1 MLIGTGGA
9 EVMTIQ
15 MCDGQEKK
23 SRGRLRQELL
33 RGMVALLLV
42 GCAPKTGRAQG
53 EVIDDGPQH
62 LNEIS
67 SIGESLRN
75 AGQRPLHILYV
86 HGIGATAAGDSLVFQ
101 QSVCRFLKHCTAET
115 LRRLKELQSTKF
127 HGEPAPRDYAEGGMF
142 EKNAAPPTFE
152 YMGHKVWESAEE
164 WRASAPFVDHY
175 VLWRTDG
182 GPIVV
187 DEINWWPLVLPL
199 KCRHIMAGEAR
210 LAGPYKTIL
219 KVCSQSEAKDADNP
233 GRFRA
238 YPWVSAQEAKAWGSI
253 PAKGALFNRS
263 LKNTILDWGFSDAV
277 MAVGAMNGIF
287 REGMRQLFLESARF
301 NADGTRTN
309 DWEKQLKDPHGMDQ
323 EFIVVSHS
331 LGSYLVFST
340 LNMDQQEEF
349 PESTQAPATGGKA
362 TEDAAARYIFERTS
376 LVYFFANQIPLL
388 ELATMETAGTATSA
402 QGNETKEP
410 DAKATLSAQMRT
422 WKNLRRSFGS
432 KPGEEEELAAKPRQ
446 VVAWSDPSDLLTWR
460 IPGMKGLMIDNLY
473 VRNTFWRWIV
483 ARPIAAHVNY
493 DRNRDVIRVMM
504 SPKKAEAE

>member
-1 MLIGTGGA
+1 MDAARTA
-9 EVMTIQ
+9 ASCARM
-15 MCDGQEKK
+15 KP
-23 SRGRLRQELL
+23 RANRLRTALL
-33 RGMVALLLV
+33 RGTIAATLIAS
-42 GCAPKTGRAQG
+42 APSMSRAQG
-53 EVIDDGPQH
+53 DVIDDGPQH

-75 AGQRPLHILYV
+75 AGPRPLHILYV
-86 HGIGATAAGDSLVFQ
+86 HGIGATAAGDSVQFQ
-101 QSVCRFLKHCTAET
+101 QSICKFLKHCTEET
-115 LRRLKELQSTKF
+115 LTRLKELQSTKF
-127 HGEPAPRDYAEGGMF
+127 RGAPAPRDYAEGGMF
-142 EKNAAPPTFE
+142 AKSAAPPAFE
-152 YMGHKVWESAEE
+152 YMGHTVWQNPEE
-164 WRASAPFVDHY
+164 WSASAPFVDHY

-210 LAGPYKTIL
+210 LAGPYKKIL
-219 KVCSQSEAKDADNP
+219 KVCSQEETKDAENP

-238 YPWVSAQEAKAWGSI
+238 YPWVSTEEAKTWGAI

-263 LKNTILDWGFSDAV
+263 LKNTILDWGFADAV
-277 MAVGAMNGIF
+277 MAVGAMHELF

-309 DWEKQLKDPHGMDQ
+309 DWEKQLKDPHGMDR

-340 LNMDQQEEF
+340 LKLDQQEEF
-349 PESTQAPATGGKA
+349 PESAQTPASGSKA
-362 TEDAAARYIFERTS
+362 TEDAAAKYIFERTS

-388 ELATMETAGTATSA
+388 ELATMETPGAMALARG
-402 QGNETKEP
+402 EP
-410 DAKATLSAQMRT
+410 AKPSDVKATLSAQMRT
-422 WKNLRRSFGS
+422 WKDLRRNFGS

-460 IPGMKGLMIDNLY
+460 IPEIKGLVVDNLY

-493 DRNRDVIRVMM
+493 DRNREVIRVMM
-504 SPKKAEAE
+504 SPKTAE

>member
-1 MLIGTGGA
+1 MR
-9 EVMTIQ
+9 EVLALVLVTLAPGIAR
-15 MCDGQEKK
+15 GQ
-23 SRGRLRQELL
+23 SD
-33 RGMVALLLV
+33 VV
-42 GCAPKTGRAQG
+42 
-53 EVIDDGPQH
+53 DDGPEH
-62 LNEIS
+62 LNQIS
-67 SIGESLRN
+67 SIGESLQT

-101 QSVCRFLKHCTAET
+101 QSMCKFLKHCTAET

-127 HGEPAPRDYAEGGMF
+127 HPAPAPRDYAAGGIF
-142 EKNAAPPTFE
+142 EKGAAPPAFD
-152 YMGHKVWESAEE
+152 YMGHKVWENADE
-164 WRASAPFVDHY
+164 WSASAPFVDHY

-210 LAGPYKTIL
+210 LAGPYKRIL
-219 KVCSQSEAKDADNP
+219 KVCSESEVQDEANP

-238 YPWVSAQEAKAWGSI
+238 YPWVTEQEAKEWGSI

-263 LKNTILDWGFSDAV
+263 LKNVILDWGFSDAV
-277 MAVGAMNGIF
+277 MAVGVMHGVF
-287 REGMRQLFLESARF
+287 REGMRQLFLQSARF
-301 NADGTRTN
+301 NADGSRTN
-309 DWEKQLKDPHGMDQ
+309 DWAKELKEPHGMDR

-340 LNMDQQEEF
+340 MNMEQQEEALSENI
-349 PESTQAPATGGKA
+349 PEGTPSASARGKA
-362 TEDAAARYIFERTS
+362 TEDAAAKYIFERTS

-388 ELATMETAGTATSA
+388 ELATMETPVEAGAVQAVEKGKNEAT
-402 QGNETKEP
+402 
-410 DAKATLSAQMRT
+410 ATLSAEMKKWNT
-422 WKNLRRSFGS
+422 LRRSFGKTPS
-432 KPGEEEELAAKPRQ
+432 GEEEPATRPRQ

-460 IPGMKGLMIDNLY
+460 IPEMKGLIVDNLY

-493 DRNRDVIRVMM
+493 DRNRAVIHVMM
-504 SPKKAEAE
+504 SPKKESGE

>member
-1 MLIGTGGA
+1 MNFALA
-9 EVMTIQ
+9 
-15 MCDGQEKK
+15 
-23 SRGRLRQELL
+23 RA
-33 RGMVALLLV
+33 ALLFLV
-42 GCAPKTGRAQG
+42 LAGLPGKGLAQG
-53 EVIDDGPQH
+53 EVVDDGPQH

-86 HGIGATAAGDSLVFQ
+86 HGIGATEASDSLAFQ
-101 QSVCRFLKHCTAET
+101 KSICKFLKHCTAET
-115 LRRLKELQSTKF
+115 VTRLKELQSKKF
-127 HGEPAPRDYAEGGMF
+127 HGAPAPRDYANRGMF
-142 EKNAAPPTFE
+142 ENGASAPEFE
-152 YMGHKVWESAEE
+152 YMGRAVWQSAQE
-164 WRASAPFVDHY
+164 WSASAPFVDHY
-175 VLWRTDG
+175 VLWRTHG

-210 LAGPYKTIL
+210 LAGPYRKIL
-219 KVCSQSEAKDADNP
+219 QVCSQSESKDAENP

-238 YPWVSAQEAKAWGSI
+238 YPWVNEQDAKAWEAM

-263 LKNTILDWGFSDAV
+263 LKNIILDWGFADAV
-277 MAVGAMNGIF
+277 MAVGTMHGVF

-301 NADGTRTN
+301 NADGSRTN
-309 DWEKQLKDPHGMDQ
+309 DWERELHDPHGMDR

-340 LNMDQQEEF
+340 LNMDQQEAF
-349 PESTQAPATGGKA
+349 PESTGPLATASKA
-362 TEDAAARYIFERTS
+362 TEDAAAKYIFERTS
-376 LVYFFANQIPLL
+376 LVYFFANQIALL
-388 ELATMETAGTATSA
+388 ELATMETPRNSLA
-402 QGNETKEP
+402 QGEP
-410 DAKATLSAQMRT
+410 KPQSDAKATLSAQMRT
-422 WKNLRRSFGS
+422 WNNLRRTFG
-432 KPGEEEELAAKPRQ
+432 KKEGGEEEAATRPRQ

-460 IPGMKGLMIDNLY
+460 IPEMNGLVVDNLY

-504 SPKKAEAE
+504 SPKKAE